1 MKMLRELRKHIQ
13 KNVHEDLWL
22 ARGNGYYHFY
32 SNNEELGLYL
42 ASLPTTSVYVF
53 NWRELTSDAWV
64 AEAKELLAGM
74 P

>member
-1 MKMLRELRKHIQ
+1 MKTLRELRKHIQ

-53 NWRELTSDAWV
+53 I
-64 AEAKELLAGM
+64 
-74 P
+74 